1 MDGVL
6 VVDKPSGPTSHD
18 VVDRAR
24 QALGE
29 RRIGHTGTL
38 DPFASG
44 VLALCVG
51 KATRLVR
58 FLSGGEKHYRAE
70 LRLGFATA
78 TDDLTG
84 DPLGPPRSVDVSP
97 AQVRAALTALV
108 GTYDQV
114 PPSFSARHIDGR
126 RAYDLAR
133 RGAAVPLAAT
143 PVTVHA
149 IELVELSGERLA
161 LDVRCSP
168 GTYVRAL
175 ARDLGE
181 RLGTGAHLTALRRT
195 LSGGFGLAEAV
206 SGADL
211 SSAATRLLPMRALLP
226 AMPAV
231 RVPVEARLR
240 IRQGRELGAE
250 SFLGDLPEPL
260 GERVR
265 LVDAAGELIALAVPR
280 GFGEPEGPLPR
291 HPFLHAD
298 IVLI

>member
-6 VVDKPSGPTSHD
+6 VVDKPCGPTSHD

-24 QALGE
+24 QALRE

-70 LRLGFATA
+70 LRLGFATT

-84 DPLGPPRSVDVSP
+84 EPLTEARAVATSQ
-97 AQVRAALTALV
+97 AQVCAALLALT
-108 GTYDQV
+108 GSYDQV
-114 PPSFSARHIDGR
+114 PPSFSARHVDGR
-126 RAYDLAR
+126 RAYELAR

-149 IELVELSGERLA
+149 LDLVELSGERLVI
-161 LDVRCSP
+161 DVRCSP

-181 RLGTGAHLTALRRT
+181 QLGTGAHLTALRRT
-195 LSGGFGLAEAV
+195 RSGEFTLVAAV

-211 SSAATRLLPMRALLP
+211 SQASLSLLPMRALLQD
-226 AMPAV
+226 MPAV
-231 RVPVEARLR
+231 RVATATRVRVQ
-240 IRQGRELGAE
+240 QGRELGPE
-250 SFLGDLPEPL
+250 SLL
-260 GERVR
+260 GELSDPLPGRVR
-265 LVDAAGELIALAVPR
+265 VLDAEGELIALALTR
-280 GFGEPEGPLPR
+280 GFGGQDGPLPR
-291 HPFLHAD
+291 DPALHAD
-298 IVLI
+298 VVLI